1 VATSQQVT
9 LDIGRLRA
17 RERGPLADFAVRFAA
32 NRAAMVGA
40 AVLALLV
47 MAALAAPVI
56 APYDPL
62 EADRS
67 AARAAPSAAHWF
79 GTDEIGRDV
88 LSRLLWGAR
97 YSLPVGLIP
106 VIIAGVIGSFLG
118 LISGYFGGWV
128 DGIVMRVVD
137 VMMAFP
143 GILLAIAIVAVLG
156 PGLTNLMI
164 AIGTFSVPLYARL
177 IRGST
182 LATKNLTYVEAARAL
197 GADDVRIITR
207 HILPNVVAPLIVIT
221 TLRVATAILA
231 AASLSFLGLGAQP
244 PDPEWGAMLNSA
256 RRFLRVAWWMSVF
269 PGMAITVVVLA
280 MNLVG
285 DALRDVLDPRL
296 RV

>member
-1 VATSQQVT
+1 MATTEQAV
-9 LDIGRLRA
+9 LVGRLSA
-17 RERGPLADFAVRFAA
+17 RERGPFADFAVRFAA
-32 NRAAMVGA
+32 NRAAMVGV
-40 AVLALLV
+40 AVLVLLV
-47 MAALAAPVI
+47 AAAAAAPAL

-62 EADRS
+62 EADRG
-67 AARAAPSAAHWF
+67 AARAAPSSAHLL

-88 LSRLLWGAR
+88 LSRLIWGAR

-106 VIIAGVIGSFLG
+106 VVIAGLAGTALG
-118 LISGYFGGWV
+118 LASGYFGGWV
-128 DGIVMRVVD
+128 DGTVMRVVD

-182 LATKNLTYVEAARAL
+182 LAAKHLTYVEAAQAL
-197 GADDVRIITR
+197 GASDARIVLR
-207 HILPNVVAPLIVIT
+207 HILPNVFAPLIVVT

-269 PGMAITVVVLA
+269 PGLAITVVVLA